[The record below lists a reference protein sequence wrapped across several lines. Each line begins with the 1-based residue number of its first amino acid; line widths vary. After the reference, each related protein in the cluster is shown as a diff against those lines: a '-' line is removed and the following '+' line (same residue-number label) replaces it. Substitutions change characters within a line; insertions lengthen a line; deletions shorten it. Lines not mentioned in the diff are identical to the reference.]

1 MSIKKII
8 IGSVLAIVSF
18 GATFTVGLF
27 VNKPK
32 PPVVVAED
40 QKIENIADASTGRRD
55 SDVAVVTE
63 NPVRGM
69 KSELHKTLTE
79 KQVKNL
85 IHDIQA
91 KMKEYKTNDNDLTLK
106 EERIKVAMKD
116 LRDNI
121 KDLDQLRIQLTDTV
135 LALKR
140 EKQELEKSIVKISKL
155 EKANIVKTATI
166 YDKMKP
172 TSSGPIMINMSVSN
186 QMNYVV
192 KILYYM
198 QTRTSANMLAE
209 IGRKEPALAAML
221 SDKLRLIE
229 EE

>member
-8 IGSVLAIVSF
+8 IGAVLAIVSF

-32 PPVVVAED
+32 PPVVMAED
-40 QKIENIADASTGRRD
+40 QKIENIADASTVRGN
-55 SDVAVVTE
+55 SGVAVVTE
-63 NPVRGM
+63 NSVRDM
-69 KSELHKTLTE
+69 KFDLHRTLTE
-79 KQVKNL
+79 KQIKNL
-85 IHDIQA
+85 IHDIQV

-121 KDLDQLRIQLTDTV
+121 KDLDQLRVQLTDTV
-135 LALKR
+135 SALKR

-155 EKANIVKTATI
+155 EKANMVKIATI

-172 TSSGPIMINMSVSN
+172 SSSGPILFNMSASN
-186 QMNYVV
+186 QMNSVV

-198 QTRTSANMLAE
+198 QERTSASTLAE
-209 IGRKEPALAAML
+209 IGRIEPTLAAIL